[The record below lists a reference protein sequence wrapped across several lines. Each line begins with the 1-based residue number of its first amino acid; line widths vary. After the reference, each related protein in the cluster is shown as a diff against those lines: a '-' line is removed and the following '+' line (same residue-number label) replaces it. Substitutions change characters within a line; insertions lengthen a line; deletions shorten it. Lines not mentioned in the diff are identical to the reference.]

1 MNAGLAEAGSPAW
14 RWRGGIHHPTGLSS
28 GVWHRLRLPP
38 LPKTSPQV
46 FLQTRSTMS
55 AQEAGPG
62 GVGWGRERSR
72 QTRGMRVQVFNV
84 ARAMGSPAAL
94 IADELH

>member
-1 MNAGLAEAGSPAW
+1 M
-14 RWRGGIHHPTGLSS
+14 
-28 GVWHRLRLPP
+28 
-38 LPKTSPQV
+38 
-46 FLQTRSTMS
+46 F
-55 AQEAGPG
+55 AQEPGPG
-62 GVGWGRERSR
+62 GVGWDGERSR